1 MSKANSGWV
10 RKQTAVLLSATL
22 ALSPVL
28 VVPAMAGETDGD
40 AALQE
45 QTVENGEQ
53 NTDEGAEK
61 DVEQTGED
69 GATDPSTDAAPDATD
84 PAPDATANAA
94 EVDGTPYATLAE
106 AVSEVNTN
114 GGTLKLL
121 ANTSD
126 NIAIAH
132 DNVTVTADEGVVYS
146 GSLTVSGRGCSVT
159 NMAFVLDPAGD
170 VSNSLIVRG
179 ANDLKVSGN
188 SFTIQAKGAGKEVQ
202 TNSIWIESGSTG
214 TTISGN
220 TFTIGFVVANNSAV
234 AINIVGGSSA
244 IENTNI
250 SDNVMTTTLG
260 GLSTTDLD
268 GSNMFFIIANGN
280 ARGISRLTVNGNRV
294 SDETG
299 LSGKDSRT
307 WGIGISGVSNATI
320 TNNTIDGYVAV
331 CGTGW
336 PNQKPC
342 EELSV
347 SGNTINSYLGVNMP
361 SSNVIEGELAVS
373 NNTFGPNVSSPVG
386 GAVAVSDGEGTCY
399 SSVNAAI
406 AAGETNVVLERNLTE
421 SVTIPQGKD
430 VTLDLAGH
438 TLTNADGEH
447 TVTVTK
453 GATLTVTDSSADKAG
468 VIDNVSHGKGALVNY
483 GTVTVK
489 GGTLTRSKEASKSPT
504 DNGGNS
510 WYVVDNQGTMTFDG
524 GAVVN
529 EGYFSSLI
537 RNLNGTLTINDG
549 TFENH
554 FIALK
559 NDDGGTLNVAGGTV
573 TSDEQAIQSWN
584 TTTISGG
591 TLNGRVTAWDRAN
604 SGNES
609 VLTISGGTVNGDV
622 QAINYMNADKGP
634 EVVITGGTITG
645 EVQKATH
652 DGSNGTKPAE
662 PTADTSTITVSGGT
676 FKNPIDDALI
686 VPGSGLNKNED
697 GSYGVH
703 EHELEAVAAKD
714 PTCTE
719 AGNKAYWRCSVCGD
733 LFLDEEMTQ
742 PATLEDVAIAATDHQ
757 NVTHVEAKDAT
768 ETEAGNREYWFCA
781 DCGRYFLDEALTKE
795 ATLADVTIPATGT
808 AEPEEPSDE
817 KPAEGEKGDGLAQTG
832 DPSAVAPLAAAAA
845 AGAGALLG
853 ALRLRRRDS

>member
-1 MSKANSGWV
+1 MGMSNNGWV
-10 RKQTAVLLSATL
+10 RRRTALLLSATL
-22 ALSPVL
+22 AVSPVL
-28 VVPAMAGETDGD
+28 AVPAFATQDGD
-40 AALQE
+40 APSPI
-45 QTVENGEQ
+45 EQ
-53 NTDEGAEK
+53 NDDQTTDQGGEKDPEVEKTPDAETVDPEAEK
-61 DVEQTGED
+61 DPDAEQGTGEKD
-69 GATDPSTDAAPDATD
+69 GAAEKDGVPADTTDQPAADQP
-84 PAPDATANAA
+84 AA
-94 EVDGTPYATLAE
+94 EPRSGDVAQVEKDGNITSYTSLTKAVE
-106 AVSEVNTN
+106 AVNTN

-121 ANTSD
+121 ADTSEP
-126 NIAIAH
+126 ITISH
-132 DNVTVTADEGVVYS
+132 KGVIVTAQGVEYK
-146 GSLTVSGRGCSVT
+146 GSLTVTGSDCIVRG
-159 NMAFVLDPAGD
+159 MDFVLDPAGS
-170 VSNSLIVRG
+170 VSNSLVVRG
-179 ANDLKVSGN
+179 AQNLQVLNN
-188 SFTIQAKGAGKEVQ
+188 SFTIQAKNANKEVQ

-250 SDNVMTTTLG
+250 SDNEMTTKLG
-260 GLSTTDLD
+260 NLITTDLD

-280 ARGISRLTVNGNRV
+280 ASGISGLTVNGNSV

-299 LSGKDSRT
+299 LRGKDSRT

-336 PNQKPC
+336 PGQEPC
-342 EELSV
+342 EKLSV
-347 SGNTINSYLGVNMP
+347 SGNTINSYFGVNMP
-361 SSNVIEGELAVS
+361 SSNVTEGELAVS
-373 NNTFGPNVSSPVG
+373 NNTFGTNVSSPVG

-406 AAGETNVVLERNLTE
+406 VAGETNVVLERNLTE
-421 SVTIPQGKD
+421 SVTIPEGKD

-453 GATLTVTDSSADKAG
+453 GGTLTVTDSSADKAG

-483 GTVTVK
+483 GTVTVE

-510 WYVVDNQGTMTFDG
+510 WYVVDNQGTLTFNG
-524 GAVVN
+524 GNVVN
-529 EGYFSSLI
+529 EGYFSSLV
-537 RNLNGTLTINDG
+537 RNAAGTLTINGG
-549 TFENH
+549 TFKNH
-554 FIALK
+554 FIAVK
-559 NDDGGTLNVAGGTV
+559 NEDATLYVKGGTI
-573 TSDEQAIQSWN
+573 TSDEQSLQNWGKA
-584 TTTISGG
+584 TLSGG
-591 TLNGRVTAWDRAN
+591 TLNGRVAAWDQEDDLH
-604 SGNES
+604 S
-609 VLTISGGTVNGDV
+609 LTTIEGDVTINGDV
-622 QAINYMNADKGP
+622 QAINYLNAKEGP
-634 EVVITGGTITG
+634 EVIIKGGTVTG
-645 EVQKATH
+645 KVQKATH
-652 DGSNGTKPAE
+652 DGSTGTTPAE

-686 VPGSGLNKNED
+686 VPGFGLNKNED
-697 GSYGVH
+697 GSYGIH
-703 EHELEAVAAKD
+703 EHKLEAVAAKD

-733 LFLDEEMTQ
+733 LFLDKEMTQ
-742 PATLEDVAIAATDHQ
+742 P
-757 NVTHVEAKDAT
+757 
-768 ETEAGNREYWFCA
+768 
-781 DCGRYFLDEALTKE
+781 

-853 ALRLRRRDS
+853 ALR

>member
-1 MSKANSGWV
+1 MGMSNSGWV
-10 RKQTAVLLSATL
+10 RRRTALLLSATL
-22 ALSPVL
+22 AVSPVL
-28 VVPAMAGETDGD
+28 AVPAFATQDGD
-40 AALQE
+40 
-45 QTVENGEQ
+45 TPSPIEQ
-53 NTDEGAEK
+53 NDDKTTYQDGEKDPQAEK
-61 DVEQTGED
+61 TPEVEKDPQVEKTPQAEPKTGEVAQVEKD
-69 GATDPSTDAAPDATD
+69 GII
-84 PAPDATANAA
+84 
-94 EVDGTPYATLAE
+94 TPYTSLTN
-106 AVSEVNTN
+106 AVDAVNKS

-121 ANTSD
+121 AKTSD
-126 NIAIAH
+126 DIAITH
-132 DNVTVTADEGVVYS
+132 DDVTVTADEGVVYS

-159 NMAFVLDPAGD
+159 KMAFVLDPAGD

-188 SFTIQAKGAGKEVQ
+188 SFTIQAKDTDKEVQ

-280 ARGISRLTVNGNRV
+280 ASGISRLTVNGNRV

-336 PNQKPC
+336 PGQKPC

-347 SGNTINSYLGVNMP
+347 SGNYINSYFGVNMP
-361 SSNVIEGELAVS
+361 SSNVTEGKLAVS

-453 GATLTVTDSSADKAG
+453 GGTLTVTDSSADKAG
-468 VIDNVSHGKGALVNY
+468 VIDNVSHGKGALVNH
-483 GTVTVK
+483 GTVTVES
-489 GGTLTRSKEASKSPT
+489 GTLTRSKEASKSPT

-524 GAVVN
+524 GKVIN
-529 EGYFSSLI
+529 DSKLSSLI

-549 TFENH
+549 TFEND

-573 TSDEQAIQSWN
+573 TSDEQAIQSWS

-652 DGSNGTKPAE
+652 DGSTGTKPAE

-742 PATLEDVAIAATDHQ
+742 PATL
-757 NVTHVEAKDAT
+757 
-768 ETEAGNREYWFCA
+768 
-781 DCGRYFLDEALTKE
+781 
-795 ATLADVTIPATGT
+795 ADVTIPATGT